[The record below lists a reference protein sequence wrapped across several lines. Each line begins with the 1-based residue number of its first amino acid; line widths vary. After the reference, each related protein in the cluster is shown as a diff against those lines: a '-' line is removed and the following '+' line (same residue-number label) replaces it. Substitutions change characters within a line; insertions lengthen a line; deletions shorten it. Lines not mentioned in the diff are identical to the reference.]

1 VHTGAERSR
10 SKIMSSRVAGWVGV
24 AVVVLAGARSDA
36 QSDGVAAERRCVP
49 LASIDR
55 SVVVDDRT
63 LLFYMRDKTVLQNRL
78 ASACPGLSRENK
90 FSYRV
95 AQSQLCALDAIT
107 VLEDRGVGLIQTSSC
122 ALGPFSPIDA
132 ASAEALRDEGKS
144 AR

>member
-1 VHTGAERSR
+1 
-10 SKIMSSRVAGWVGV
+10 MWSRVASLGAIA
-24 AVVVLAGARSDA
+24 AVVLVSVGGSNA
-36 QSDGVAAERRCVP
+36 QSGDPADERRCVP
-49 LASIDR
+49 LTGVDR

-63 LLFYMRDKTVLQNRL
+63 LLFYMKDKTVLQNRL

-107 VLEDRGVGLIQTSSC
+107 VLEDRGFGLIETSSC
-122 ALGPFSPIDA
+122 ALGPFQPIDA
-132 ASAEALRDEGKS
+132 ADAEALRDEARS